1 MIPFSTKYGILQFVT
16 LHYHVKKVNFM
27 TTTNRSNNSRS
38 SGTAGRS
45 HGQSR
50 ARQTAARQNSG
61 SHQKQ
66 SSYSGSSQYRR
77 TARRRRRRSPNYGM
91 IAIVGV
97 ILMIAIVSVVYGIK
111 KGKQQEAGVT
121 TAEETTQPETELEKE
136 VKVDGITITGL
147 SRDAAK
153 QEILKK
159 YQWGMKVQY
168 QDDTYEVANLMES
181 KVDALLEEIYAGK
194 PKESYT
200 LDTSGLEEAV
210 QAEVD
215 QMKARWNK
223 AARNGS
229 ISSYDAAS
237 GNFVFTGEAVGVAID
252 GEKLAADML
261 AALSSKDF
269 DAVLTVSASEV
280 QPEISMSSAKEK
292 YKVIGTLTTNTTAN
306 SKRNTNV
313 RLACEALNGTIV
325 GPGQEFSFNET
336 IGQRTAEKGYQSAA
350 AYNNGEVVQ
359 EIGGGVCQVSTTLY
373 GALVRAGLKI
383 SFRRSHTFEP
393 SYVTPG
399 QDAAISWGSPDFKF
413 INTSSAAIG
422 IRASYSNQTATV
434 SIYGIPVL
442 EEGVTQTLESK
453 KIEELDMPA
462 PTYEEDPTL
471 QPGEE
476 VVKSK
481 GSSGSKWETRLIIKK
496 NGEVISNEVDHVSTY
511 KGHAPVIR
519 RNTSGMVLDENGQ
532 MVQPSDS
539 VPASEGESASTPG
552 GSGTTESAGPTE
564 ENPGPGGVV
573 EPSVPG
579 PEPGTAP
586 APSDN
591 SGSGNSEMPNN
602 VSPISPDQ
610 PGGVG
615 SEMTNFVAP
624 KPEE

>member
-1 MIPFSTKYGILQFVT
+1 MIV
-16 LHYHVKKVNFM
+16 
-27 TTTNRSNNSRS
+27 
-38 SGTAGRS
+38 
-45 HGQSR
+45 
-50 ARQTAARQNSG
+50 
-61 SHQKQ
+61 
-66 SSYSGSSQYRR
+66 
-77 TARRRRRRSPNYGM
+77 
-91 IAIVGV
+91 
-97 ILMIAIVSVVYGIK
+97 IVSVAYGMK
-111 KGKQQEAGVT
+111 QGKRQEVGAAT
-121 TAEETTQPETELEKE
+121 EEESTQPETELEKE

-153 QEILKK
+153 QEILKT

-168 QDDTYEVANLMES
+168 QDDTYEVANLMEG
-181 KVDALLEEIYAGK
+181 KVDALLEEIYAGE

-200 LDTSGLEEAV
+200 LDTGGLEESV

-223 AARNGS
+223 AAKNGS

-237 GNFVFTGEAVGVAID
+237 DSFVFAGESAGTAID
-252 GEKLAADML
+252 GEQLAADIL
-261 AALSSKDF
+261 DALSSKDF
-269 DAVLTVSASEV
+269 DAVLTASASEV
-280 QPEISMSSAKEK
+280 QPEISMASAKEK

-422 IRASYSNQTATV
+422 IRASYYNQTATV

-442 EEGVTQTLESK
+442 EEGVTRTLEST
-453 KIEELDMPA
+453 KIEEFDMPE
-462 PTYEEDPTL
+462 PTYEEDQTL

-481 GSSGSKWETRLIIKK
+481 GSNGSRWEVRLIVKK
-496 NGEVISNEVDHVSTY
+496 NGEVISNEVDHTSTY

-519 RNTSGMVLDENGQ
+519 RNTSGMVLNENGELAL
-532 MVQPSDS
+532 P
-539 VPASEGESASTPG
+539 
-552 GSGTTESAGPTE
+552 TESSETSESGSPSEAGGTSSADPAVPSTE
-564 ENPGPGGVV
+564 NQGPGGTDSGDSSFVNSGPGV
-573 EPSVPG
+573 EPM
-579 PEPGTAP
+579 PE
-586 APSDN
+586 
-591 SGSGNSEMPNN
+591 N

-610 PGGVG
+610 PGGTG
-615 SEMTNFVAP
+615 NESTNFVAP
-624 KPEE
+624 KPED